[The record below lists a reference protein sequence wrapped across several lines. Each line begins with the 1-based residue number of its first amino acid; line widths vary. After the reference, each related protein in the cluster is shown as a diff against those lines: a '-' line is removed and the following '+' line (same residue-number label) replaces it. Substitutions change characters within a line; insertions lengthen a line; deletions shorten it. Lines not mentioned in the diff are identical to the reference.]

1 MKRKCGRCGRYLRFS
16 GSLRKAAVV
25 TAAALTL
32 LFAAVPLTAR
42 ADAIVESFW
51 STMYDVDYYVVVD
64 APDGGVNMR
73 WGAGAQYGKVREELI
88 PNGEVLHI
96 VREARAD
103 NGKYWGD
110 TEYEEDYGWVILGQT
125 RKIETPPETTAGY
138 EEPPAVYAETTAAP
152 TGTTAALGDTAPAA
166 AETTAAP
173 VETTAAPAE
182 TTTAPAETTAAPAEK
197 AEKEQAG
204 FVGRLLSF
212 LHSLF

>member
-1 MKRKCGRCGRYLRFS
+1 MKRKYERCGRCL
-16 GSLRKAAVV
+16 KKTAVV
-25 TAAALTL
+25 TAGALSL

-73 WGAGAQYGKVREELI
+73 WGAGAQYGKVREEMI
-88 PNGEVLHI
+88 PNGAVLHI

-125 RKIETPPETTAGY
+125 RKIETPPETTAVY
-138 EEPPAVYAETTAAP
+138 EETPAVYEETTAAP

-173 VETTAAPAE
+173 VETSAAPAE
-182 TTTAPAETTAAPAEK
+182 TTTAPAETTAAPAETPG
-197 AEKEQAG
+197 KERTG
-204 FVGRLLSF
+204 FIGRLLAF

>member
-1 MKRKCGRCGRYLRFS
+1 MKRKYERCGRCL
-16 GSLRKAAVV
+16 KKTAVV
-25 TAAALTL
+25 TAAALSL

-73 WGAGAQYGKVREELI
+73 WGAGAQYGKVREEMI
-88 PNGEVLHI
+88 PNGAVLHI

-125 RKIETPPETTAGY
+125 RKIEAPPETTAVY
-138 EEPPAVYAETTAAP
+138 EETPAVYEETTA
-152 TGTTAALGDTAPAA
+152 AA
-166 AETTAAP
+166 AETTAGP
-173 VETTAAPAE
+173 VM
-182 TTTAPAETTAAPAEK
+182 TAPAETTAAPAETTAAPAETTAAQAETTAAPAETTAAPEK
-197 AEKEQAG
+197 PEKEQTG
-204 FVGRLLSF
+204 FVGRLLAF